1 MGIIM
6 LSEAPHKSGIARIKT
21 HLSSALHPLRVPRIA
36 DKFKIFFL
44 KKKKKKI
51 NKR

>member
-21 HLSSALHPLRVPRIA
+21 HLSPALQTLRVPRIA
-36 DKFKIFFL
+36 DKINRFFAKI
-44 KKKKKKI
+44 KKKKI